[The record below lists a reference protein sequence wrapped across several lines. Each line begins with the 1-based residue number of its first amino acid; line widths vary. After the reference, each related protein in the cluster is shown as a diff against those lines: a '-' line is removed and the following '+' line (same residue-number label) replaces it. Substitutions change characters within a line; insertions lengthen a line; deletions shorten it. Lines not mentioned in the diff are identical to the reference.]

1 MNLSIFQLAVA
12 FSVPILFC
20 GLIWRCCRLKVGLGT
35 VALGLLLG
43 ALSVWPVIRLS
54 NFIATRFAGVT
65 GHYYL
70 VEWVQAASVAAT
82 PEEIGKGL
90 AALLVVRL
98 VGMPRS
104 PLAWLG
110 CGAAAHSGFAAL
122 EGIFGALGNEGILR
136 VLVGRSLGAL
146 SHGSWGIIMLWFAWR
161 GWARHGDRR
170 WNWAAA
176 LLVPVL
182 LHATTNASLVDVPGA
197 SNLADGTV
205 PPLAAIIIVLSGIA
219 ATVASVV
226 LAWWCLIRSRRLDAA
241 AGTGSCRSS

>member
-1 MNLSIFQLAVA
+1 MNFSVLQLAVA
-12 FSVPILFC
+12 ISVPILFTGIVWC
-20 GLIWRCCRLKVGLGT
+20 CCRRWVGLGT
-35 VALGLLLG
+35 VALSFLLG

-54 NFIATRFAGVT
+54 NFTAIRFAGLT

-70 VEWVQAASVAAT
+70 DEWIQAALVAAT

-98 VGMPRS
+98 VGTPRS
-104 PLAWLG
+104 PLAWLA

-122 EGIFGALGNEGILR
+122 EGVLSALGNEGILK

-146 SHGSWGIIMLWFAWR
+146 SHGSSGIIMLWFGWR

-182 LHATTNASLVDVPGA
+182 LHATFNASLVDVPGA
-197 SNLADGTV
+197 TNLPDGTM
-205 PPLAAIIIVLSGIA
+205 PPLAAIMIVLSGMA
-219 ATVASVV
+219 VTVASVV
-226 LAWWCLIRSRRLDAA
+226 LACWCLFRSRRMDAA
-241 AGTGSCRSS
+241 AGRGSCPSS